1 VRVAHAAIFL
11 HPFMATIP
19 IIWIGGSVLVAILG
33 RKSSVG
39 PWGFLL
45 FSLIFSPLV
54 GAMGLF
60 VTGRRRS
67 VSISTPAD
75 VVRLTAAVQ
84 SLQTTAREQQ
94 NVLEQ
99 LREQLKKSASL

>member
-1 VRVAHAAIFL
+1 
-11 HPFMATIP
+11 MATIP

-60 VTGRRRS
+60 VTGRRRTPS
-67 VSISTPAD
+67 ISTISTPAD